1 MVYELTE
8 PSCAERLFAGWQETM
23 ISSCLQGVM
32 GKIYVTEPGEPT
44 AAFAWLGC
52 FGFFAGEPDRE
63 LVAHQPG
70 DFLILTPQNE
80 QWAQMIEQ
88 VYPEARKTVRYAIR
102 KDTRFDVG
110 ALLRNVSLLP
120 AGYEL
125 RTIDAVLYHQCLAD
139 PMTRD
144 FVSVFQ
150 DEETYLRDGKGVVIL
165 KGGRIVSG
173 ASSYETVTDAVLS
186 AILKK
191 LMANGIIFP
200 ACNFSTDKI
209 PVSGKP
215 TGWAFLCPILH
226 VRDILKPPMKPPG
239 KMKPLNETPC
249 ENETPK

>member
-32 GKIYVTEPGEPT
+32 GKIYVTDPGEPT

-80 QWAQMIEQ
+80 QWAQLIEQ

-102 KDTRFDVG
+102 KDTRFDVA
-110 ALLRNVSLLP
+110 ALRRNVSLLP

-125 RTIDAVLYHQCLAD
+125 RTIDATLYHLCLAD

-150 DEETYLRDGKGVVIL
+150 DEETYLRDGRGMVIL
-165 KGGRIVSG
+165 KDGRIVSG
-173 ASSYETVTDAVLS
+173 ASSYSRYREGIEIEVDTLPQERRKHLALISCSALIVSCLEEGLYPSWDAQNRESVNLAEKLGYVLDHPYTVYEVE
-186 AILKK
+186 KQ
-191 LMANGIIFP
+191 
-200 ACNFSTDKI
+200 
-209 PVSGKP
+209 
-215 TGWAFLCPILH
+215 
-226 VRDILKPPMKPPG
+226 
-239 KMKPLNETPC
+239 
-249 ENETPK
+249 